1 MTRKPT
7 RRPTITNVAAE
18 AGVAATTVSRVF
30 NGGYVSADA
39 RARVEKAIKS
49 LGYVPSSTARSLR
62 YGRKGCVGVVV
73 NSVHSPWFMG
83 LLAGIE
89 EELAPGRASLML
101 ASLRMRDVYDAEP
114 VLSWIAERRVD
125 GLIFVRYSRREQP
138 LFDAATDAGIL
149 SAFICPD
156 ETVGSGFTVRCRN
169 FEAGRALMGHLID
182 HGHQRIAFVGGPK
195 DSVDTLDRLRGL
207 EAEMHARLGS
217 RGKVV
222 ASFAQSYGPE
232 AVEDAA
238 RQFLKQKAPQRP
250 TAVALGN
257 DVMALAFMR
266 ELLRSGVTIP
276 DEVSVTG
283 FDGIEE
289 AARFWPALTTV
300 AQPLH
305 SLGASAC
312 RTLLTRIEDPTTD
325 LAMTVEYAMDL
336 TVRESSGPVREARS
350 VGRVAARRR

>member
-1 MTRKPT
+1 MTKKPV

-30 NGGYVSADA
+30 NGGYVSAEA

-114 VLSWIAERRVD
+114 VMSWIAERRVD

-138 LFDAATDAGIL
+138 LFAAATEAGIL

-169 FEAGRALMGHLID
+169 FEAGRALTGHLMD
-182 HGHQRIAFVGGPK
+182 LGHQRIAFIGGPK

-207 EAEMHARLGS
+207 EAEMASRGV
-217 RGKVV
+217 RGKVSS
-222 ASFAQSYGPE
+222 SFATSYGPE

-238 RQFLKQKAPQRP
+238 RQFLKQKAGQRP
-250 TAVALGN
+250 SAVVLGN

-266 ELLRSGVTIP
+266 ELLRSGVSIP

-305 SLGASAC
+305 ALGAAAC
-312 RTLLTRIEDPTTD
+312 RTLLSRIEDPTTD

-336 TVRESSGPVREARS
+336 VVRESSGPLLEPRG
-350 VGRVAARRR
+350 VGRLATRRR